1 MKNTYP
7 FKKIELPY
15 AYDALEPYIDKETM
29 MLHHQ
34 KHHQAYENNLNDA
47 LKDYPELHDRTLEEL
62 LTNLEDL
69 PEAIRTKVRNNGGG
83 VYNHNVY
90 FAVMGP
96 TNHEVKGN
104 VKVAIE
110 KKFGSFENFKKEFK
124 AAGLGRFG
132 SGWAMLVKTREGD
145 VEIITTPNQDVPN
158 LNEVVVLLPM
168 DVWEHAYYLKYQNK
182 RGDYIDNFFNVVN
195 WDEVERRFNTSN
207 TINDFRYDI

>member
-1 MKNTYP
+1 
-7 FKKIELPY
+7 
-15 AYDALEPYIDKETM
+15 

-207 TINDFRYDI
+207 TINDYRYDI